1 MPVRLER
8 DVVRLPPVAALD
20 VQHHDVRL
28 PFAVALVIPV
38 RTHGRELEPDDRP
51 AGRVVHPD
59 VLQRGLE
66 RALADAVLGR
76 RGAVHQDA
84 LADIVEHVLLP
95 GDAGPAVEAVEPRA
109 VLGEVAGAEL
119 VVVHGEEL
127 RLEVAL
133 VRHAGPLHVAGAPA
147 AVDQLPLA
155 VVDAHRV
162 PRVARGVGWDGR
174 ARPQR
179 CVAVA
184 FAVPAD
190 DDAFE
195 ACGRRERCEERGVA
209 FADGEPAAQRAGGCR
224 GLHVVGEEGFGVIVD
239 VVVQPSEDGTRFVG
253 EGGEGR
259 CQLMTEPGWVG
270 RGNGLPGESRGVVVG
285 AREVAAF

>member
-1 MPVRLER
+1 
-8 DVVRLPPVAALD
+8 VVRLPPVAALD
-20 VQHHDVRL
+20 VQHHDIRL

-38 RTHGRELEPDDRP
+38 RTHGRELEPDDGP
-51 AGRVVHPD
+51 AGWVVHPD

-76 RGAVHQDA
+76 RGAIHQDA
-84 LADIVEHVLLP
+84 LAGIVEHVLLP

-127 RLEVAL
+127 RPEVAL

-162 PRVARGVGWDGR
+162 PCVARGVGWDGR
-174 ARPQR
+174 AR
-179 CVAVA
+179 
-184 FAVPAD
+184 
-190 DDAFE
+190 
-195 ACGRRERCEERGVA
+195 
-209 FADGEPAAQRAGGCR
+209 
-224 GLHVVGEEGFGVIVD
+224 L
-239 VVVQPSEDGTRFVG
+239 
-253 EGGEGR
+253 
-259 CQLMTEPGWVG
+259 
-270 RGNGLPGESRGVVVG
+270 
-285 AREVAAF
+285 